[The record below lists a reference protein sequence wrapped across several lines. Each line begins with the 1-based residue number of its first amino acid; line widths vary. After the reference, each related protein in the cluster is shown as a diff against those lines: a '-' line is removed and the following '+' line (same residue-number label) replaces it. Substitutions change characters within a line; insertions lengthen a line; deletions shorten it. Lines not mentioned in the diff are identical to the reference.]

1 MASLLSVTRGK
12 IMAYGGLGTPLA
24 MIGYPIA
31 IWLIPFYSEVTN
43 FDLVLLANLLLIAR
57 LTDVITDPILG
68 QLGDSTRTPI
78 GRRKPWIIV
87 GVPLMMLAI
96 YYVFTP
102 GEKLISLEPL
112 ASQDLIN
119 YPSYVVNLLLF
130 LFSEDLV
137 LLILDPK
144 VLYFL
149 SWMMLMYLGSTT
161 IGIPYGAWGAEIS
174 PDYHQRSRIVSGREG
189 WTLIGLLISALIPL
203 AIEVSGKGISLGESF
218 SRMLA
223 AIFLFQDFSTSGK
236 MRDILAFMGM
246 GIIFLLPIFAAWAI
260 WKVPDPM
267 PEIQK
272 KIPLREGLKYAV
284 ENPLL
289 LRILIII
296 FLVIAGESFRNT
308 LSLWFVR
315 DVIGIETV
323 GASYARYFIAGL
335 IGIPFWLWLGKSIN
349 KHKAFCITLIGT
361 GLVSFLCFF
370 LENGDYKQFH
380 ALFLLKGFC
389 FGGLQFLPA
398 SMLAD
403 VVDLD
408 SLKTGG
414 KRAGTFF
421 ALNGMIAK
429 ISAMVAVWA
438 AAVLVANFGFVPGE
452 VNNEEAMLALR
463 VLYCMGCAAFF
474 LPALILCWF
483 YPLTKEKHLEIRKK
497 LELQNT

>member
-1 MASLLSVTRGK
+1 MESTKPVNRNTILS
-12 IMAYGGLGTPLA
+12 YGGLATPLA

-31 IWLIPFYSEVTN
+31 IWLIPFYSEVVGIELYVIAN
-43 FDLVLLANLLLIAR
+43 ILLLAR
-57 LTDVITDPILG
+57 FTDVITDPILG
-68 QLGDSTRTPI
+68 QLGDSTKTSI
-78 GRRKPWIIV
+78 GRRKPWIIL

-96 YYVFTP
+96 YKLFIP
-102 GEKLISLEPL
+102 GAEVS
-112 ASQDLIN
+112 
-119 YPSYVVNLLLF
+119 VM
-130 LFSEDLV
+130 
-137 LLILDPK
+137 
-144 VLYFL
+144 YFIV
-149 SWMMLMYLGSTT
+149 WMMLMYLGSTI

-203 AIEVSGKGISLGESF
+203 SIEVSGSGLSIGESIT
-218 SRMLA
+218 RMLRA
-223 AIFLFQDFSTSGK
+223 VFFFEDFSTTGK
-236 MRDILAFMGM
+236 MRDILAYMGM
-246 GIIFLLPIFAAWAI
+246 GIILLLPLFAALAL

-267 PEIQK
+267 PKVEK
-272 KIPLREGLKYAV
+272 KIPLKEGLKFAA

-289 LRILIII
+289 VRILLII

-323 GASYARYFIAGL
+323 GASYARYFIAGF
-335 IGIPFWLWLGKSIN
+335 IAIPFWLWLGKTIG

-361 GLVSFLCFF
+361 GSVSFLCFF
-370 LENGDYKQFH
+370 LERGDFAYFH
-380 ALFLLKGFC
+380 ILFLLKGAC

-414 KRAGTFF
+414 RRAGTFF

-429 ISAMVAVWA
+429 VSSMLAVWA
-438 AAVLVANFGFVPGE
+438 AARLIDAFGFVPGTE
-452 VNNEEAMLALR
+452 NSESAMMALR
-463 VLYCMGCAAFF
+463 VFYCIGCAAFF
-474 LPALILCWF
+474 LPALFLTWF
-483 YPLTKEKHLEIRKK
+483 YPLTKEKHIELRKELE
-497 LELQNT
+497 ESN